1 MKKIFLA
8 ILLLQILFVSKSF
21 SQSYPRMENPNYT
34 YTKLYDDF
42 TSGQLL
48 RNIWTPSSHT
58 LKEGSENIKLYIFV
72 DSTATIGQSNG
83 NLNLSMIYYPNY
95 TTTAWPWDGG
105 GIISANFIAGEVS
118 SNQSYSYG
126 IYECNATF
134 SNIAGSFPAF
144 WTIGSPDC
152 RISFNNEIDIVE
164 LKHNH
169 PNPTLD
175 NNIFLYPPQCG
186 DPDSP
191 FDDVIENPFTWGGP
205 HTFKCIWA
213 PSKIQYWV
221 DGTMLNEI
229 PNTGQNWYPILP
241 QHVILSQQVI
251 NYNNTPPN
259 YGVNTPQTSNF
270 HWVKVRE
277 FFLAPE
283 ITVPELTCSTGTAT
297 LDVDP
302 QATNIT
308 WQLTP
313 AHFFTTTS
321 GSGKTAN
328 FVRAAN
334 ANGVGK
340 ITYTFQMPGGETF
353 TAEKEILVG
362 AQKPEIITYAMDAP
376 PGRFTTF
383 IEDVPTA
390 TSYNWYLNGV
400 KNNTYHG
407 TSAVFPRKS
416 PFCDVYYRVQVEAI
430 NPCGTSA
437 KTLLDIY
444 EPSCFYS
451 VLLSPNP
458 SSSETTIEL
467 VYGEEKTPVENIN
480 WSLEVYDQSQNLKTK
495 VSKEKENKHVI
506 KTSDW
511 EEGLYIIHAVVG
523 DEIISEKLR
532 VEH

>member
-1 MKKIFLA
+1 
-8 ILLLQILFVSKSF
+8 
-21 SQSYPRMENPNYT
+21 MENPNYM
-34 YTKLYDDF
+34 YTRLYDDF

-48 RNIWTPSSHT
+48 RNIWKPTSHT
-58 LKEGSENIKLYIFV
+58 LKEGSNDIKLYIFV
-72 DSTATIGQSNG
+72 DSTATITQSNG
-83 NLNLSMIYYPNY
+83 NLNLSMLYYPNY

-105 GIISANFIAGEVS
+105 GIIRANFIAGEVS

-205 HTFKCIWA
+205 HTFKCIWT

-221 DGTMLNEI
+221 DGIMLNEI
-229 PNTGQNWYPILP
+229 PNTGQDWYPILP

-251 NYNNTPPN
+251 NYNNTAPG
-259 YGVNTPQTSNF
+259 YGITVPQTSNF

-277 FFLAPE
+277 FFLSPAITAPKY
-283 ITVPELTCSTGTAT
+283 ICSNGTAT

-302 QATNIT
+302 LASNIT

-313 AHFFTTTS
+313 SSLFTTAS
-321 GSGKTAN
+321 GTGKIAN
-328 FVRAAN
+328 VVRAAG
-334 ANGVGK
+334 AVGTGTL
-340 ITYTFQMPGGETF
+340 TYTFQMPSGESFTSSKEISVGNSLPTPVISGNTTVKCGYQLTYKLDAANTVSGETF
-353 TAEKEILVG
+353 LWDSDILV
-362 AQKPEIITYAMDAP
+362 ITEGETASQCKVMGGDFSGNGHITCTVTAC
-376 PGRFTTF
+376 GVTKTGTF
-383 IEDVPTA
+383 NVRLICA
-390 TSYNWYLNGV
+390 S
-400 KNNTYHG
+400 
-407 TSAVFPRKS
+407 
-416 PFCDVYYRVQVEAI
+416 
-430 NPCGTSA
+430 
-437 KTLLDIY
+437 TLSLTI
-444 EPSCFYS
+444 
-451 VLLSPNP
+451 SPNP
-458 SSSETTIEL
+458 STSETTIEL
-467 VYGEEKTPVENIN
+467 VKGEEKTPVEDME

-495 VSKEKENKHVI
+495 FSKDKVKKHVI
-506 KTSDW
+506 NTSNW
-511 EEGLYIIHAVVG
+511 QEGLYIVRAVVG